1 MNLAVLAC
9 IEEGRVP
16 PECCGTAAC
25 THTVV
30 DHSGHVGYIVDGH
43 LYCRPDEHGPLIP
56 HSLDLDERCSV
67 VKLLDHVHG
76 PNCGHEIVAHGDHF
90 DFLVGDELHHVPSG
104 DLDGCCPRGC
114 IAHYASGTILHHGR
128 LSVMR
133 QRKKG
138 SPEKPFRAAYEP
150 LVEEGV
156 APPFGGVR
164 RPDETGVSND
174 AITVTKIYASG
185 ICCPSE
191 VPLIINILRPLPGV
205 AEVEVAVVTKTVT
218 VRHTGAFVAA
228 AAVAALNEARLDA
241 CLQAPRQST
250 QPAGSW
256 VPPWRVLVSA
266 GLLAVSLLHYLH
278 TPTHTQA
285 LDYLKYVALG
295 AIALE
300 APLVGLKAFA
310 SLRRKVLDI
319 NFLMFLAVAG
329 AVALQ
334 DYVEGAAVLVLFSVA
349 QWLEA
354 RSTAAARAAIAS
366 VLALKPQNAILADT
380 GAKVP
385 VDDVAVGTDILV
397 RPGDKVPLDGLVTAG
412 TSRLDNSMLTGESAP
427 VKRAP
432 GQEVFGGTVNC
443 GDGALTVRTTAAAS
457 DTTVARLARLV
468 EEATARQSPTETYV
482 NRFAKWYT
490 PIVVFACLCL
500 ALAPLAARVN
510 DPKWW
515 VYLALQ
521 ILVTACPCAL
531 VLSTPV
537 TMVAA
542 LAAAAKQ
549 GILIKGGQVLEA
561 LAGAKVVTFDKTG
574 TLTEGR
580 CRVVMSKAL
589 GGADEARMLSLAA
602 SAERTSS
609 HPVAVAIVGCAAA
622 AGAPVNLPVA
632 ACFSVPGQGIVAEVD
647 GEEVAVGNARLLAE
661 RAVGHDLAL
670 MAATEAEWSAQGAT
684 VSWVAAGGNV
694 VGVFAV
700 ADATRAEAAEA
711 VSALRGA
718 HLKVAMLTGDN
729 AGAGQSV
736 AAAAGIEYMHASL
749 LPEDKLRQVEE
760 YRAKCGRV
768 VHIGDGINDAP
779 ALAAADVGIAMG
791 ANGAAIAVEAADVAL
806 FSNDLRC
813 LLPIIRLGRTA
824 RRKIFE
830 NITLSVVTKVAVL
843 ALAAAGKFSLWA
855 AVAVDAGTALVVI
868 ANGMTLL
875 RWRRAQDACAVKS
888 ACRSRAANLKTG
900 CSPGASAN
908 AAADGIWSDAKTSG
922 CTSTG
927 RAPGECYSQKADRG
941 CKSAAH
947 SHCHKS
953 HGHSHSHGHG
963 ESDDTAAE
971 QSTDPHAQR
980 ASCAAKEKIRSCC
993 SRGGSGCTQGTATKS
1008 VGCGSSSFAA
1018 HGLMHVPLCNNSTH
1032 AGEDVA
1038 NSNGCTAAPLN
1049 A

>member
-1 MNLAVLAC
+1 MVQQMLLWQPIMRSHWAFFLLKSPWVQLA
-9 IEEGRVP
+9 
-16 PECCGTAAC
+16 
-25 THTVV
+25 
-30 DHSGHVGYIVDGH
+30 
-43 LYCRPDEHGPLIP
+43 
-56 HSLDLDERCSV
+56 
-67 VKLLDHVHG
+67 LL
-76 PNCGHEIVAHGDHF
+76 
-90 DFLVGDELHHVPSG
+90 
-104 DLDGCCPRGC
+104 R
-114 IAHYASGTILHHGR
+114 
-128 LSVMR
+128 
-133 QRKKG
+133 
-138 SPEKPFRAAYEP
+138 
-150 LVEEGV
+150 
-156 APPFGGVR
+156 
-164 RPDETGVSND
+164 
-174 AITVTKIYASG
+174 
-185 ICCPSE
+185 
-191 VPLIINILRPLPGV
+191 
-205 AEVEVAVVTKTVT
+205 
-218 VRHTGAFVAA
+218 
-228 AAVAALNEARLDA
+228 
-241 CLQAPRQST
+241 T
-250 QPAGSW
+250 Q
-256 VPPWRVLVSA
+256 
-266 GLLAVSLLHYLH
+266 
-278 TPTHTQA
+278 
-285 LDYLKYVALG
+285 
-295 AIALE
+295 
-300 APLVGLKAFA
+300 
-310 SLRRKVLDI
+310 VLDI

-334 DYVEGAAVLVLFSVA
+334 DYVEGAAVLVLFGVA

-366 VLALKPQNAILADT
+366 VLALKPQTAILADT
-380 GAKVP
+380 GAEVP
-385 VDDVAVGTDILV
+385 VDDVAVGTDVLV
-397 RPGDKVPLDGLVTAG
+397 RPGDKVPLDGSVTAG
-412 TSRLDNSMLTGESAP
+412 TSRLDHSMLTGESAP
-427 VKRAP
+427 VKCAP

-468 EEATARQSPTETYV
+468 EEATSRQSPTETYV

-500 ALAPLAARVN
+500 ALIPLAARVN

-589 GGADEARMLSLAA
+589 GDADEARMLSLAA

-632 ACFSVPGQGIVAEVD
+632 ACHSVPGQGIVAEVD

-661 RAVGHDLAL
+661 RVADHDRAL
-670 MAATEAEWSAQGAT
+670 VAATEAEWSAQGAT
-684 VSWVAAGGNV
+684 VSWVAAGGKL

-700 ADATRAEAAEA
+700 ADAPRAEAAEA
-711 VSALRGA
+711 VSALREA
-718 HLKVAMLTGDN
+718 NLKVAMLTGDN

-736 AAAAGIEYMHASL
+736 AAAARIEFMHAAL

-760 YRAKCGRV
+760 YRARFGSV

-813 LLPIIRLGRTA
+813 LLPIIRLGSTV

-843 ALAAAGKFSLWA
+843 ALAAASKFSLWG
-855 AVAVDAGTALVVI
+855 AVAVDVGTALLVI

-875 RWRRAQDACAVKS
+875 RWRRAQNACAAKPACCSQAAKFGCTSGAARSGCGSERESFGADAKS
-888 ACRSRAANLKTG
+888 PCCSQAAKTG
-900 CSPGASAN
+900 CSSGTTPN
-908 AAADGIWSDAKTSG
+908 AATNDIFLNTKTSG
-922 CTSTG
+922 CSNRG
-927 RAPGECYSQKADRG
+927 AVADKCCSQKANSGCSSGAAKSGCRLERESFRADAKSGCCSQAAKTGCSSGATASAAASDMCPDAETSGCSSTGKALGKCCSQKAKQG
-941 CKSAAH
+941 CKTTMNR
-947 SHCHKS
+947 HCEKS
-953 HGHSHSHGHG
+953 HGENHDNAAGHDSDAHQASRAAKEKSGSCCSGGGSGCAQGTAMKSAGCGGAAAHGHVQAPACDHSTIADDHVAGSSGCSCVPTHGHGLLHAHASSKAAHANDQPAHATGCTGVSLSHGHG
-963 ESDDTAAE
+963 
-971 QSTDPHAQR
+971 P
-980 ASCAAKEKIRSCC
+980 
-993 SRGGSGCTQGTATKS
+993 
-1008 VGCGSSSFAA
+1008 
-1018 HGLMHVPLCNNSTH
+1018 
-1032 AGEDVA
+1032 
-1038 NSNGCTAAPLN
+1038 
-1049 A
+1049 